1 MKKSTTLIAAYCCM
15 VTLTL
20 FSCNTSKNSIA
31 NDKQESEIMVEH
43 TSASFVQYLDGSIQN
58 FQSLKLITG
67 ILVTPH
73 LLGDGN
79 KVIYA
84 KDILAYQ
91 DNKQYAVSQKLF
103 KSKRKSFVA
112 KETLPGFAIKVISG
126 KINVYKRTIFN
137 GERAT
142 EQFFLQNGTGG
153 EICAYSPELMN
164 ELLKSNP
171 EVLNYFK
178 SKTLKENLFEK
189 LQTTVCLFNNDMA
202 VTKN

>member
-1 MKKSTTLIAAYCCM
+1 M

-103 KSKRKSFVA
+103 K
-112 KETLPGFAIKVISG
+112 
-126 KINVYKRTIFN
+126 
-137 GERAT
+137 
-142 EQFFLQNGTGG
+142 
-153 EICAYSPELMN
+153 
-164 ELLKSNP
+164 
-171 EVLNYFK
+171 
-178 SKTLKENLFEK
+178 
-189 LQTTVCLFNNDMA
+189 
-202 VTKN
+202 